1 METTR
6 VLVEEDIVIVG
17 AGIAGL
23 TTALGLH
30 RLGIPSLVLES
41 SDKLRATGF
50 ALTIWNNAWKALE
63 AVGVAHTLRPKHLQL
78 EGNESTSLITGQQTS
93 TVSFK
98 EQGK

>member
-6 VLVEEDIVIVG
+6 VLVEDIVIVG

-50 ALTIWNNAWKALE
+50 ALTIWNNAWKALD
-63 AVGVAHTLRPKHLQL
+63 AVGIAQTLRPKHLQL
-78 EGNESTSLITGQQTS
+78 KG
-93 TVSFK
+93 
-98 EQGK
+98 